1 MLTPMSA
8 RLEWLKIA
16 VIVSRIRSSFGMM
29 VLSRMSRAIRVLF
42 IESQMV
48 SVLEIGTTGEQS
60 EFGGVG
66 ADSIPLIKTIAS
78 RLARTRLGRT

>member
-1 MLTPMSA
+1 MSA
-8 RLEWLKIA
+8 RLEWSKTA

-29 VLSRMSRAIRVLF
+29 VLSRMSRATVLF
-42 IESQMV
+42 IELQTM
-48 SVLEIGTTGEQS
+48 SVEGIGTIEEQS

-66 ADSIPLIKTIAS
+66 TDSIPVVRKIAS